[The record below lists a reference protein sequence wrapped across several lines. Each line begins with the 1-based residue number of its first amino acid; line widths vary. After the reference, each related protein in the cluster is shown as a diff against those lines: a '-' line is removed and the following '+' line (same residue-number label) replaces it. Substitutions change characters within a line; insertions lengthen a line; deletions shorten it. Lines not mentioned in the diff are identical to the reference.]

1 MQARLEVEPCSHL
14 FPMEFSYI
22 QFLHNCSLNVCSW
35 RGGRHTFSFRRLL
48 YDFYS
53 WLHNLRLT
61 TFLAQTKEKKKKKR
75 SSVFQLQAHLWHFK
89 LHRFQLAL
97 TSHWFFKHIFPI
109 VSSTQFSDCFAKENN
124 AWGIKAKCNAAVQQW
139 NKEVKTEIKNAPTLF
154 SLKCLNHDKHVISS
168 VVSQKQ

>member
-1 MQARLEVEPCSHL
+1 MVIHGGGQAH
-14 FPMEFSYI
+14 I
-22 QFLHNCSLNVCSW
+22 QFQ
-35 RGGRHTFSFRRLL
+35 HTFSFRRLL

-61 TFLAQTKEKKKKKR
+61 TFLAQTKKKKR

-89 LHRFQLAL
+89 LHGFQLAL
-97 TSHWFFKHIFPI
+97 TSHWFFKHIFPT
-109 VSSTQFSDCFAKENN
+109 VSSTQFSDYFAKENN

-139 NKEVKTEIKNAPTLF
+139 NKEVKTEIKNALILF
-154 SLKCLNHDKHVISS
+154 SLKCFKNYDKHAISS